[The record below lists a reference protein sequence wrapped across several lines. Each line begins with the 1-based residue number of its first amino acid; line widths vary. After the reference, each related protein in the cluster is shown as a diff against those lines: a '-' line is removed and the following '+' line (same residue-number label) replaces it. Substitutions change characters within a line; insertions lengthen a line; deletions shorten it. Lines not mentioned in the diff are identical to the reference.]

1 MLYPSRQTLP
11 EYLAYTNEIEQ
22 VVGRVNERWATRDWT
37 PILLDERDDF
47 PRSIAAM
54 QRYDVLLVNP
64 IKDGL
69 NLVAKEG
76 PAINRRDGL
85 LCLSREAGAW
95 EEMRGAAIA
104 VHPYDLEDAAG
115 ALDRALAT
123 PLDERAAIAARLRT
137 LATART
143 PSDWAADLVANAV

>member
-1 MLYPSRQTLP
+1 
-11 EYLAYTNEIEQ
+11 
-22 VVGRVNERWATRDWT
+22 
-37 PILLDERDDF
+37 
-47 PRSIAAM
+47 M

-76 PAINRRDGL
+76 PAVNRRDGL

-95 EEMRGAAIA
+95 DELQRRAIP

-123 PLDERAAIAARLRT
+123 PLDERATIAAKLRE

-143 PSDWAADLVANAV
+143 PSDWVADLVAHAE